1 MASIR
6 TAPVEGPAAW
16 KATDESIKNES
27 WKTWVTEEQIAEF
40 DAALKATAEK
50 EVHDIVKED
59 LPPMPGVAQAMKVI
73 QSDLEEGR
81 GFAMLRGLP
90 VQRWGMEQ
98 TTRGLWILGL
108 HLGSAEPQ
116 DKEGALI
123 HHVKDTGMKPGDNAT
138 VRYYQ
143 TNVAI
148 PFHTDGCDALAFLCY
163 SKGLS
168 GGLSR
173 LTSAVTAFNVI
184 LERRPDL
191 AKVLQ
196 ENFHFDARGQH
207 PNGELCQ
214 VHPVYMFHNGNLNL
228 IHKVPYIMSAQR
240 LEGVPKLTAAQQEA
254 LDFLDVV
261 MNEKEHVL
269 EFESEP
275 GDIQFVSNHT
285 QCHGRTAFEDDAD
298 ASGATRHF
306 LRLWVT
312 LPNGHELPP
321 HYVETREHMHGFVR
335 RMPVDVEIMDGSMG
349 RLLMNSGV
357 PQDPDIWSGLSI
369 TDEQYHPKVI
379 EAHRKYIDGGA
390 DMITTNSY
398 TVQPCYYRKKYDDW
412 EARLPK
418 DAETSAR
425 LAVEAVRQSNLDR
438 PVRVLG
444 SLPPLCESHR
454 PDLATEFIAKE
465 GRDFIVKTY
474 RAIASGLLKG
484 GPVDAFIAETMNT
497 WEEASCA
504 IEAVK
509 DLGKPLIVS
518 MQGSLRSLK
527 LKAQPHLAAAIAE
540 NILTAKAEGAPIEAL
555 CLNCA
560 PPEDIAAAVKVLDEK
575 GYRARLHAAGIR
587 LGAYANVQQ
596 SKECHE
602 GEGFSAE
609 NVGKR
614 VIKVRDDLVNEGY
627 IKHLHHFIQ
636 CGVSYIGGCCGSTP
650 EQIRML
656 TDSLHSVNGTEGPA
670 PKRRRLQLLPSAKHK
685 LEWSKQGA

>member
-1 MASIR
+1 MPSIR
-6 TAPVEGPAAW
+6 ETPVDGPAAW
-16 KATDESIKNES
+16 KATDANIKDES
-27 WKTWVTEEQIAEF
+27 WKTCVTEEQIAEF
-40 DAALKATAEK
+40 DAALKATAGK
-50 EVHDIVKED
+50 DVHDIVKED
-59 LPPMPGVAQAMKVI
+59 LPAMPLVAKALKGVQD
-73 QSDLEEGR
+73 DLEEGR

-90 VQRWGMEQ
+90 VQRWGMDQ

-116 DKEGALI
+116 DKAGSLI
-123 HHVKDTGMKPGDNAT
+123 HHVKDTGVKPGDNAT
-138 VRYYQ
+138 VRYFQ

-148 PFHTDGCDALAFLCY
+148 PFHTDGCDALAFLCC
-163 SKGLS
+163 SKGCS

-173 LTSAVTAFNVI
+173 LSSAVTAFNEIVK
-184 LERRPDL
+184 RRPDL

-196 ENFHFDARGQH
+196 EDFHFDARGQH
-207 PNGELCQ
+207 PNGDLCQ
-214 VHPVYMFHNGNLNL
+214 VHPVYVFHNGHLNL
-228 IHKVPYIMSAQR
+228 IHKVPYIESAQR

-254 LDFLDVV
+254 LDFLDAVL
-261 MNEKEHVL
+261 NEKEHVL

-285 QCHGRTAFEDDAD
+285 QCHGRTAFEDDTNGA
-298 ASGATRHF
+298 GATRHF

-312 LPNGHELPP
+312 LPNGHEMPP

-335 RMPVDVEIMDGSMG
+335 RMPVDVSIMDGSMG

-357 PQDPDIWSGLSI
+357 PQDPNIWSGLSI
-369 TDEQYHPKVI
+369 TDEQYHPLVI
-379 EAHRKYIDGGA
+379 EAHRKYIDNGA

-398 TVQPCYYRKKYDDW
+398 TVQPCYYRKAFDDW

-418 DAETSAR
+418 DAATSAR
-425 LAVEAVRQSNLDR
+425 LAVEAVKLSNLDR

-465 GRDFIVKTY
+465 GKDFIVKTY
-474 RAIASGLLKG
+474 RAIAHGLLKG

-509 DLGKPLIVS
+509 DLGIPLIVS
-518 MQGSLRSLK
+518 MQGSLRSQK
-527 LKAQPHLAAAIAE
+527 LQAQPHMAAEIAE
-540 NILTAKAEGAPIEAL
+540 NILAAKSAGAPIEAL

-560 PPEDIAAAVKVLDEK
+560 PPEDIAAAVKVLDVK

-587 LGAYANVQQ
+587 LGAYANVQE
-596 SKECHE
+596 SKQCHE

-609 NVGKR
+609 NVSKR

-627 IKHLHHFIQ
+627 IKHLHTFIR
-636 CGVSYIGGCCGSTP
+636 CGVSFIGGCCGSTP
-650 EQIRML
+650 EQMKML
-656 TDSLHSVNGTEGPA
+656 TESLRDVSVEEGSTK
-670 PKRRRLQLLPSAKHK
+670 KRKTQRRLQLVASYSGSLMH
-685 LEWSKQGA
+685 